1 MIRFDRPRVTD
12 ARTDR
17 GLRGNFLGARRYDIV
32 VIGDLRFPGGTAS
45 GAAEQIRAQA
55 KASYRTALIHLKGPV
70 LKYPHPFNPN
80 IRRCID
86 EGLAELVDPDVAIEA
101 PLALA
106 YHPQIFTHLP
116 HRPLRVTAE
125 TKLLV
130 INHPLVDGY
139 GEPFYDWAAINANV
153 QESLGGGVE
162 WAPVGPLVRAPVAGL
177 ADAPPLFPDDW
188 LEVLDLDE
196 WRAERQGFVGAR
208 PVIGRHSRPDPLK
221 WPDDARDVLAAYP
234 DDPACRVRILGGGP
248 FLSNLVG
255 AIPSNW
261 EVLPFNALQPKA
273 FLETIDFFV
282 YFHNSRWVEAFGL
295 AAVEAMASGTVCV
308 LPPHF
313 ELLFGDAAVYGR
325 ATDVK
330 DIVARHYEDFSASRA
345 QTEKADALV
354 RERFSH
360 QAHARRI
367 RALIGP
373 PRAEAAPAATA
384 APEAPAAPRRVLFV
398 TSNGV
403 GMGHLTRMLAIARRC
418 AGDIQP
424 VFATMSQAR
433 KVVEDQGYLAEYI
446 PFHGYLKC
454 DLVSWNHF
462 LRHELNEMISFYD
475 APVLVFDGNVAYG
488 GLIGA
493 LNDHPACLGVWC
505 RRALWRPGA
514 QAEENIRRET
524 AFHAV
529 LEPGEIAAA
538 YDAGLTTE
546 FRDKT
551 RLVDPIRLLD
561 AGEMLSHE
569 EARAELGL
577 DPERPA
583 ALVQLGSGNNYDY
596 DEVRKLTLARLIEDR
611 DTQVVV
617 AEWLIS
623 DDPVPLPDSVKRISL
638 YPIGRY
644 LNAFDF
650 AVSAAGYNGFHE
662 LLDAGVPTVFVPN
675 ENPMMDE
682 QVVRA
687 EFAARNGLGL
697 CARTREPYRIGPHLE
712 RMMDD
717 AFRAEVRARCAE
729 RARPNGASEAA
740 TFVGELTRTLRGDRS
755 PREFWTRDPGPTPSR
770 LRP

>member
-1 MIRFDRPRVTD
+1 M
-12 ARTDR
+12 
-17 GLRGNFLGARRYDIV
+17 
-32 VIGDLRFPGGTAS
+32 
-45 GAAEQIRAQA
+45 
-55 KASYRTALIHLKGPV
+55 
-70 LKYPHPFNPN
+70 
-80 IRRCID
+80 
-86 EGLAELVDPDVAIEA
+86 
-101 PLALA
+101 
-106 YHPQIFTHLP
+106 
-116 HRPLRVTAE
+116 
-125 TKLLV
+125 
-130 INHPLVDGY
+130 
-139 GEPFYDWAAINANV
+139 
-153 QESLGGGVE
+153 
-162 WAPVGPLVRAPVAGL
+162 
-177 ADAPPLFPDDW
+177 
-188 LEVLDLDE
+188 
-196 WRAERQGFVGAR
+196 
-208 PVIGRHSRPDPLK
+208 
-221 WPDDARDVLAAYP
+221 
-234 DDPACRVRILGGGP
+234 
-248 FLSNLVG
+248 
-255 AIPSNW
+255 
-261 EVLPFNALQPKA
+261 
-273 FLETIDFFV
+273 
-282 YFHNSRWVEAFGL
+282 
-295 AAVEAMASGTVCV
+295 
-308 LPPHF
+308 
-313 ELLFGDAAVYGR
+313 
-325 ATDVK
+325 
-330 DIVARHYEDFSASRA
+330 
-345 QTEKADALV
+345 
-354 RERFSH
+354 
-360 QAHARRI
+360 
-367 RALIGP
+367 
-373 PRAEAAPAATA
+373 
-384 APEAPAAPRRVLFV
+384 
-398 TSNGV
+398 
-403 GMGHLTRMLAIARRC
+403 
-418 AGDIQP
+418 
-424 VFATMSQAR
+424 
-433 KVVEDQGYLAEYI
+433 VEDQGYLAEYI

-623 DDPVPLPDSVKRISL
+623 DDPVPLPDGVKRLSL

-717 AFRAEVRARCAE
+717 GFGAEVRARCAE

-740 TFVGELTRTLRGDRS
+740 TFIGELTRTLRGDRS